1 MLRGSERSATV
12 KKQSAI
18 NGLLPALRAGPFHL
32 LRLPLELRS
41 DVLKRVTVT
50 FPLEK
55 CFCTFESSLGGLFIE
70 LLSVDKLYTDD
81 DFGNEFRSVQS
92 APVLLG
98 LGTELEDHG

>member
-1 MLRGSERSATV
+1 MRGSERSATV

-32 LRLPLELRS
+32 LRLHLDLRS

-55 CFCTFESSLGGLFIE
+55 CFCTFQRSSGGSFIE
-70 LLSVDKLYTDD
+70 LLSIDKLHTGDH
-81 DFGNEFRSVQS
+81 FGNEFRSVQS

-98 LGTELEDHG
+98 LGSELEDHG